1 MLLPWSTAV
10 SVENN
15 IILFVGL
22 EKQEANKWIHVLQY
36 KINISFGL
44 VCLVTTVSF
53 LILLKA
59 LRLHV
64 MFGFLIYLNITGYLN
79 NQIMSQVF

>member
-22 EKQEANKWIHVLQY
+22 EKQEANKWIHVLQDKY
-36 KINISFGL
+36 
-44 VCLVTTVSF
+44 
-53 LILLKA
+53 
-59 LRLHV
+59 
-64 MFGFLIYLNITGYLN
+64 
-79 NQIMSQVF
+79 